1 MDRMQACGVC
11 DAGSIPAGD
20 TMEKD
25 KKILGLQKNVFVLG
39 LTSLFNDFS
48 NEMILAIFPAFFT
61 SVLKSG
67 AASLGLVEGL
77 ADAMA
82 NFIKIY
88 SGRISDKIQRRKIF
102 AILGYSLSVAI
113 RPFYILIGAIGGI
126 LGLRLIDR
134 VGKGRREP
142 ARDALISLSV
152 NKEELG
158 RSFGY
163 HRAMDSIGGIL
174 GPLVAFFILKSFP
187 FGFNLVFISA
197 FLVGLIAIFSLFFV
211 KEVSAVARNGDFKL
225 ARLKDFSSR
234 FKIYIFSVF
243 ILSAGSLPVAVLLL
257 KTQDLGMIIAY
268 IPLYYMVYNIS
279 FTIFSY
285 LAGRAADKWG
295 DSRVIILGYILL
307 ILGYMVLIYTNSA
320 ISLIFGFLLIGLFG
334 ALTDGIHRSY
344 TANLTTPEHRSSAYG
359 YLNGISGFGSLAAGI
374 IGGYLWQYF
383 NSSTALAASGLIVL
397 LGLILFIATQTKK
410 IISA

>member
-1 MDRMQACGVC
+1 
-11 DAGSIPAGD
+11 
-20 TMEKD
+20 MEKD

-88 SGRISDKIQRRKIF
+88 SGRISDKIQKRKIF

-113 RPFYILIGAIGGI
+113 RPFYILTGAIGGI

-134 VGKGRREP
+134 VGKGLREP
-142 ARDALISLSV
+142 PRDALISLSV

-187 FGFNLVFISA
+187 FGFNLVFMTA

-243 ILSAGSLPVAVLLL
+243 ILSA
-257 KTQDLGMIIAY
+257 
-268 IPLYYMVYNIS
+268 
-279 FTIFSY
+279 
-285 LAGRAADKWG
+285 
-295 DSRVIILGYILL
+295 
-307 ILGYMVLIYTNSA
+307 
-320 ISLIFGFLLIGLFG
+320 
-334 ALTDGIHRSY
+334 
-344 TANLTTPEHRSSAYG
+344 
-359 YLNGISGFGSLAAGI
+359 
-374 IGGYLWQYF
+374 
-383 NSSTALAASGLIVL
+383 
-397 LGLILFIATQTKK
+397 
-410 IISA
+410 